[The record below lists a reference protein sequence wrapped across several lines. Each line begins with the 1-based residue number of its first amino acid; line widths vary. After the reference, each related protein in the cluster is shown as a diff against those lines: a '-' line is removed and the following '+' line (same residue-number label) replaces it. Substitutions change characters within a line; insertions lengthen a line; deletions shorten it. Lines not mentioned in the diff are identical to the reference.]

1 VTQKPSDLALPSSP
15 RSSELPSASLYRG
28 HVMHARFQPKAHR
41 FDYHVFSVF
50 LDLSE
55 LNTIDAI
62 SPIFSVDR
70 LNLLSFYQKDHTQT
84 GEASLYDEA
93 QKLFHQSG
101 IDLEG
106 GKIYLLCYPRILG
119 YVFDP
124 LSVYFGYGP
133 DGIIRGVVYE
143 VRNTFGGR
151 HCYVLPVTADD
162 AAQSLIRQEQDKD
175 FYVSPFNPMT
185 MRYLF
190 RLNIPGDSV
199 KIRILLKENENPI
212 MAAAFAGRHEA
223 FSSSNLWSCFLTIP
237 FLTIKIIAGIHFEA
251 LRLWMKGLKIV
262 PRPHPR

>member
-1 VTQKPSDLALPSSP
+1 
-15 RSSELPSASLYRG
+15 
-28 HVMHARFQPKAHR
+28 MHARFQPKAHR

-70 LNLLSFYQKDHTQT
+70 PNILSFYQNDHTQT

-93 QKLFHQSG
+93 QKLFDQSG
-101 IDLEG
+101 IKLQG
-106 GKIYLLCYPRILG
+106 GKIFLLCYPRILG

-124 LSVYFGYGP
+124 LSVYFGYGA
-133 DGIIRGVVYE
+133 DGIVRGVIYE

-151 HCYVLPVTADD
+151 HSYVLPVTSED
-162 AAQSLIRQEQDKD
+162 AAQSLIRQEQDKE

-190 RLNIPGDSV
+190 RLNLPGERIN
-199 KIRILLKENENPI
+199 IRILLKEHEAPI
-212 MAAAFAGRHEA
+212 MAAAFAGRREA
-223 FSSSNLWSCFLTIP
+223 FSSVNLWSCFLTIP

-262 PRPHPR
+262 PRLHPR